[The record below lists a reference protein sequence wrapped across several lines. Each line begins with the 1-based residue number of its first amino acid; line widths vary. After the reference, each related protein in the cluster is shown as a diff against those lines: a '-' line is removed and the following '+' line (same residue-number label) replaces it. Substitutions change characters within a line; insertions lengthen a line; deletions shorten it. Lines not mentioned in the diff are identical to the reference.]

1 MTGEGIL
8 ILLIVIG
15 FLGKSN
21 VIAMAACILLA
32 IKLSRLDSL
41 LPLLERR
48 GVEVGL
54 LFLLLAVLV
63 PFADGKVPPK
73 DLLRTF
79 TTFPGIFAL
88 VGGALAT
95 HLNGKGINLLTLQ
108 PELMIGL
115 VIGSIM
121 GIVFWG
127 GVPVG
132 PLMAGGITAFLL
144 ELFHRFG

>member
-1 MTGEGIL
+1 MTGESVL
-8 ILLIVIG
+8 IFLIVIG

-32 IKLSRLDSL
+32 VKLSRLDSL
-41 LPLLERR
+41 LPFLEQR

-54 LFLLLAVLV
+54 MFLLLAVLV
-63 PFADGKVPPK
+63 PFAAGKVSPK
-73 DLLRTF
+73 ELLSTF

-95 HLNGKGINLLTLQ
+95 HLNGKGINLLTVQ

-115 VIGSIM
+115 VIGSIV

-127 GVPVG
+127 GIPVG

-144 ELFHRFG
+144 ELFNRLG

>member
-1 MTGEGIL
+1 MTGEAIL

-21 VIAMAACILLA
+21 VIAIAACILLA
-32 IKLSRLDSL
+32 IKLSRLNML
-41 LPLLERR
+41 LPILEQR

-63 PFADGKVPPK
+63 PLGSGKIQAK
-73 DLLRTF
+73 DLVKTF

-108 PELMIGL
+108 PELMFGL
-115 VIGSIM
+115 VIGSM
-121 GIVFWG
+121 FGILFLG

-144 ELFHRFG
+144 ELFNRLG